1 MDLVLARL
9 HTVNNNNTSFI
20 TCIYSSPP
28 APVTSSLFPLATTTK
43 VKSSKLT
50 DKKKQSP
57 LLLALY
63 FFQLEAHR
71 LGISSDNDTS
81 LPVCNSEVRLGLPAY
96 IWKAMPVVCSKGY
109 VYVANHSQY
118 CYVYKYAIRLSSLAI
133 TNALSPSVVL
143 IHTLLRKLLQGKGTA
158 GMEKRKTFLEQVV
171 VGILE
176 KNNRTLQFAQ
186 GNTMREGF
194 QLLRCSCRQYSWAR
208 CNKKRLGLPRD
219 HRNQSKQ

>member
-1 MDLVLARL
+1 MIYVPSFGVVIWVHLRYMAWTTIWPKVVWWERIPKLCNASVFSKLGAVGEYMDLVLARL
-9 HTVNNNNTSFI
+9 HTINNNNTSFI

-28 APVTSSLFPLATTTK
+28 APVTSSLSPLATTTK

-109 VYVANHSQY
+109 VYVANHS
-118 CYVYKYAIRLSSLAI
+118 
-133 TNALSPSVVL
+133 
-143 IHTLLRKLLQGKGTA
+143 
-158 GMEKRKTFLEQVV
+158 
-171 VGILE
+171 
-176 KNNRTLQFAQ
+176 
-186 GNTMREGF
+186 
-194 QLLRCSCRQYSWAR
+194 
-208 CNKKRLGLPRD
+208 
-219 HRNQSKQ
+219 